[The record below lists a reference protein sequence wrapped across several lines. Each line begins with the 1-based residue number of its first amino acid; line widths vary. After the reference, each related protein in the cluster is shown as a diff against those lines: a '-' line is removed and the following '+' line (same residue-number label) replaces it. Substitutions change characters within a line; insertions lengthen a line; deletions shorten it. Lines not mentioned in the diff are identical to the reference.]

1 MVLRIALGMEEIQR
15 YRMSKKTEIKKQA
28 NMQSD
33 NIEMTKFSQG
43 VTYGGS
49 LDLENGMSDMT
60 YSFGDVGQLDLF
72 SEEEMRE
79 KYPALKQAKRST
91 LSSRRDVD
99 MTRKFTFRN
108 SGKVMDFLPIF
119 ASNMDGVGT
128 FSMAKQMQKHK
139 MMTVITKS
147 TTIGE
152 WRAAAGTGIRMQSL
166 SVCTGTNVMWDG
178 EAQDWKTMQ
187 QVLKSF
193 PDVKMI
199 TIDVAN
205 AYHQNMVDFIKK
217 VRDEYPDKVII
228 AGNVVTPEMTEE
240 LIINGADVVKIGIG
254 PGSVCTTRTMT
265 GVGVPQFSAIV
276 DCSDAANGVGGH
288 IMADGGCVYPGDIA
302 KAFGGGAHMVMIGG
316 MLAGHAES
324 EQKVVDGKIEFYG
337 MSSDRAREKH
347 GKRKDGYRGNEGRL
361 ISLPYR
367 GPVEPTLEDILGGV
381 RSACTYI
388 GARRLKDMAK
398 CASFVTTNNVINRV
412 YEKYTK

>member
-1 MVLRIALGMEEIQR
+1 MRINYDAKLNFEDVLLQ
-15 YRMSKKTEIKKQA
+15 
-28 NMQSD
+28 
-33 NIEMTKFSQG
+33 
-43 VTYGGS
+43 
-49 LDLENGMSDMT
+49 
-60 YSFGDVGQLDLF
+60 
-72 SEEEMRE
+72 
-79 KYPALKQAKRST
+79 PKRST
-91 LSSRRDVD
+91 LSSRKDVD
-99 MTRKFTFRN
+99 MTRNFTFRN
-108 SGKVMDFLPIF
+108 SGKQMNFLPVF

-128 FSMAKQMQKHK
+128 FSMAKVLQEYK
-139 MMTVITKS
+139 MMTVITK
-147 TTIGE
+147 TTSIDE
-152 WRAAAGTGIRMQSL
+152 WRKAVGNGVRLQSV
-166 SVCTGTNVMWDG
+166 SVCTGTNVMWDKD
-178 EAQDWKTMQ
+178 AKDWKTMQ
-187 QVLKSF
+187 DVLKSF

-217 VRDEYPDKVII
+217 VRDEYPTKII
-228 AGNVVTPEMTEE
+228 VAGNVVTPEMTEE

-265 GVGVPQFSAIV
+265 GVGVPQFSAIL
-276 DCSDAANGVGGH
+276 DCADAANGVDGH

-316 MLAGHAES
+316 MLAGHDES
-324 EQKVVDGKIEFYG
+324 EQQVIDGKIEFYG

-367 GPVEPTLEDILGGV
+367 GPVQNTVEDILGGV

-388 GARRLKDMAK
+388 GARRLKDMPK

-412 YEKYTK
+412 YERYTK

>member
-1 MVLRIALGMEEIQR
+1 MRINTEPKLNFEDVLLQ
-15 YRMSKKTEIKKQA
+15 
-28 NMQSD
+28 
-33 NIEMTKFSQG
+33 
-43 VTYGGS
+43 
-49 LDLENGMSDMT
+49 
-60 YSFGDVGQLDLF
+60 
-72 SEEEMRE
+72 
-79 KYPALKQAKRST
+79 PKRST

-147 TTIGE
+147 TTVDE
-152 WRAAAGTGIRMQSL
+152 WRAAAGTGLRMQSV
-166 SVCTGTNVMWDG
+166 SVCTGTNIMWDNN
-178 EAQDWKTMQ
+178 AQDWKTMQ
-187 QVLKSF
+187 EVLKSF
-193 PDVKMI
+193 PDIKMI
-199 TIDVAN
+199 TVDVAN

-217 VRDEYPDKVII
+217 VREEYPDKVII

-316 MLAGHAES
+316 MLAGHDES
-324 EQKVVDGKIEFYG
+324 EQEVVDGKIEFYG

-347 GKRKDGYRGNEGRL
+347 GKRKDGYRGNEGRW

-367 GPVEPTLEDILGGV
+367 GAVANTVEDILGGV
-381 RSACTYI
+381 RSAATYI
-388 GARRLKDMAK
+388 GARRLKDMPK
-398 CASFVTTNNVINRV
+398 CATFVRVENNINKV
-412 YEKYTK
+412 YERYTNS